1 MTDDVVLAGELGLLS
16 LFDLSQLFLLNGTT
30 GQLMVTND
38 GRRGYFYFDRGQI
51 VNAVDDEYHEG
62 EGAAYRLFTWKSGS
76 FEFRSTPPSG
86 ARAITEG
93 TEGLMMEAARRMDEA
108 GDSGGLVSERLQQ
121 RAGALEALREVFQDV
136 ARQSGTSPSLGAEA
150 DGSPF
155 AALREPSDALLFRPG
170 HLPRIFHQGQWRDAG
185 DMALDPAAYDQLR
198 ARLLDGAA
206 GAGTSTRTNGV
217 HTLVVPYEDSRYVVT
232 RVGGSH
238 EALWVRAAEQPPG
251 EQLDGPLD
259 ALHALLELPAGL
271 VLIGGPDAETADRLL
286 HACVG
291 QLTRRRAATV
301 LLAADHGRW
310 QHTDGAG
317 ALVRAAD
324 TDLDALLRVI
334 SPEVALFDASRAS
347 SSLVALQAAPL
358 VIAAVVSPD
367 ADALVSR
374 WCAVVGRRWG
384 DGIETLLAGG
394 VLGIAYASSVRHTG
408 GHIHFAAGTLAF
420 PGSRAAAAPSAPA
433 IAASST
439 TSDRPAASAPATAAA
454 NSASDASAPESD
466 AATAAAPALET
477 PEKPDHMAALA
488 AELSRTLRKAA

>member
-30 GQLMVTND
+30 GQLMITND

-136 ARQSGTSPSLGAEA
+136 ARQSGASPSMGAEPH
-150 DGSPF
+150 GSPF

-170 HLPRIFHQGQWRDAG
+170 HLPRIFHQGQWQDAG
-185 DMALDPAAYDQLR
+185 DQALDPAAYDQLR

-238 EALWVRAAEQPPG
+238 EALWVRAAEQSPG

-259 ALHALLELPAGL
+259 ALYGLLDMPSGL

-301 LLAADHGRW
+301 LLSADHGRW

-334 SPEVALFDASRAS
+334 SPEVALFDASRAP

-408 GHIHFAAGTLAF
+408 GHIHFAAGTLTF
-420 PGSRAAAAPSAPA
+420 PGTKTVVPSPGVATAAQPRTPAPPASPAAAATETVHATPTAPVA
-433 IAASST
+433 
-439 TSDRPAASAPATAAA
+439 D
-454 NSASDASAPESD
+454 E
-466 AATAAAPALET
+466 AAPTQEAT
-477 PEKPDHMAALA
+477 PKPDHMAALA